1 MGRKRS
7 SLLSGLINIG
17 ATLGGIIGASSVIRR
32 FARRPSEG
40 APEPRTTREEDARS
54 TAARTSRPHAPAL
67 VEYQRPETTGAAAP
81 ATQRMEGEPVGSG
94 VVAQVTEHTDQPH
107 VEIEPEEGESF
118 RLASDLPAP
127 DPHPALAPLRSG
139 WRRPEHLELPAPTYW
154 PAVLA
159 FAITLLAWS
168 LVTSTL
174 IAAIGIAVFILAL
187 AGWIGDLQHEQ
198 H

>member
-1 MGRKRS
+1 
-7 SLLSGLINIG
+7 
-17 ATLGGIIGASSVIRR
+17 
-32 FARRPSEG
+32 
-40 APEPRTTREEDARS
+40 
-54 TAARTSRPHAPAL
+54 
-67 VEYQRPETTGAAAP
+67 VEYQRPETTPAAAP
-81 ATQRMEGEPVGSG
+81 AARRMEGEPVGSG
-94 VVAQVTEHTDQPH
+94 VVAQVTEHTDQPQ
-107 VEIEPEEGESF
+107 VKIEPEEAESF

-127 DPHPALAPLRSG
+127 DPHPTLAPLRSG
-139 WRRPEHLELPAPTYW
+139 WHRPEHLELPAPTYW

-174 IAAIGIAVFILAL
+174 IATIGIAVFILAL